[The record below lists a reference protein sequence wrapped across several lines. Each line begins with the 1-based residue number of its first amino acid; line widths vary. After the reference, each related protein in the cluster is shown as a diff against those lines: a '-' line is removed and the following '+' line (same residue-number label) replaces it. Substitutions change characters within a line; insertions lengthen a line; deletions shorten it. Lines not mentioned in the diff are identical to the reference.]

1 VAGDRHGGNA
11 QDNGMPAFGLGAGFP
26 LAKTKLTVA
35 EANALLAYVIDVS
48 WKAYKEQQA
57 KAH

>member
-1 VAGDRHGGNA
+1 
-11 QDNGMPAFGLGAGFP
+11 MPAFGLGAGFP